1 MIEHQTSLFDRSIM
15 TSPISITTLA
25 ALASAGVLRTVQ
37 LVGQVGGY
45 TVMVR
50 VGQTEKQLTGQRGEP
65 RVFASLDTAAAQ
77 LLALGVTVFEVLPA
91 NYVRAPKVYRRGRP
105 AALKALA
112 KIQREGKP
120 AKPKPARKPA
130 GAATVATAAKI
141 LPSDRAQLKLPG
153 LPRTRKTARTAGA
166 GA

>member
-1 MIEHQTSLFDRSIM
+1 M
-15 TSPISITTLA
+15 
-25 ALASAGVLRTVQ
+25 LRTVQ

-50 VGQTEKQLTGQRGEP
+50 VGQVEKQLTGQRGEP

-91 NYVRAPKVYRRGRP
+91 NYVRAPKAYRRGRP
-105 AALKALA
+105 AALKELA
-112 KIQREGKP
+112 KIKRQAKP

-130 GAATVATAAKI
+130 GAAAVATATKI

-153 LPRTRKTARTAGA
+153 LTRTRKTARTVGA
-166 GA
+166 GT

>member
-1 MIEHQTSLFDRSIM
+1 
-15 TSPISITTLA
+15 
-25 ALASAGVLRTVQ
+25 
-37 LVGQVGGY
+37 GGY

-65 RVFASLDTAAAQ
+65 RVFASLDTAATQ

-112 KIQREGKP
+112 KLQREGKP
-120 AKPKPARKPA
+120 AKPKSARKPA
-130 GAATVATAAKI
+130 GAATVATVAAKI

-153 LPRTRKTARTAGA
+153 LPRTRKAARTVGA

>member
-1 MIEHQTSLFDRSIM
+1 
-15 TSPISITTLA
+15 
-25 ALASAGVLRTVQ
+25 

-65 RVFASLDTAAAQ
+65 RVFASLDTAATQ

-105 AALKALA
+105 AALKELA
-112 KIQREGKP
+112 KIQREAKP
-120 AKPKPARKPA
+120 AKPAKKPA
-130 GAATVATAAKI
+130 GAAAVATAAKI

>member
-1 MIEHQTSLFDRSIM
+1 M
-15 TSPISITTLA
+15 SITTLA

-112 KIQREGKP
+112 KLQREGKP
-120 AKPKPARKPA
+120 AKPKPARKPD

>member
-1 MIEHQTSLFDRSIM
+1 M

-25 ALASAGVLRTVQ
+25 ALASAGVLRSVQ

-50 VGQTEKQLTGQRGEP
+50 VGQVEKQLTGQRGEA

-91 NYVRAPKVYRRGRP
+91 GYVRAPKVYRRGRP
-105 AALKALA
+105 AALKELA
-112 KIQREGKP
+112 KIKREGKP
-120 AKPKPARKPA
+120 AKRAPAKMPA
-130 GAATVATAAKI
+130 GAAAATVAKI

-153 LPRTRKTARTAGA
+153 LPRTRKPARTAGA

>member
-1 MIEHQTSLFDRSIM
+1 M

-25 ALASAGVLRTVQ
+25 ELASAGVLRAVQ

-65 RVFASLDTAAAQ
+65 RVFASLDTAATQ
-77 LLALGVTVFEVLPA
+77 LLAIGVTVFEVLPA

-112 KIQREGKP
+112 KLQREAKP
-120 AKPKPARKPA
+120 AKPAKKP
-130 GAATVATAAKI
+130 AAKI

-153 LPRTRKTARTAGA
+153 LPRTRKTARTVGA
-166 GA
+166 SA

>member
-1 MIEHQTSLFDRSIM
+1 M

-65 RVFASLDTAAAQ
+65 RVFASLDTAATQ

-112 KIQREGKP
+112 KLQREGKP
-120 AKPKPARKPA
+120 AKPKSARKPA
-130 GAATVATAAKI
+130 GAATVATVAAKI

-153 LPRTRKTARTAGA
+153 LPRTRKAARTVGA

>member
-1 MIEHQTSLFDRSIM
+1 M
-15 TSPISITTLA
+15 
-25 ALASAGVLRTVQ
+25 
-37 LVGQVGGY
+37 
-45 TVMVR
+45 
-50 VGQTEKQLTGQRGEP
+50 
-65 RVFASLDTAAAQ
+65 FASLDTAAAQ

-112 KIQREGKP
+112 KIQREGNPAKP
-120 AKPKPARKPA
+120 AKKPA
-130 GAATVATAAKI
+130 GVAAVATAAKI

-153 LPRTRKTARTAGA
+153 LPRTRKTTRTVGA

>member
-1 MIEHQTSLFDRSIM
+1 
-15 TSPISITTLA
+15 
-25 ALASAGVLRTVQ
+25 ASAGVLRTVQ

-65 RVFASLDTAAAQ
+65 RVFASLDTAATQ

-112 KIQREGKP
+112 KLQREGKP
-120 AKPKPARKPA
+120 AKPAKKRA

-153 LPRTRKTARTAGA
+153 LPRTRKTARTGGSAGIRVKNSQK
-166 GA
+166 

>member
-1 MIEHQTSLFDRSIM
+1 
-15 TSPISITTLA
+15 
-25 ALASAGVLRTVQ
+25 RTVQ

-65 RVFASLDTAAAQ
+65 RVFASLDTAATQ

-112 KIQREGKP
+112 KIQRQAKP
-120 AKPKPARKPA
+120 AKPAKKPA
-130 GAATVATAAKI
+130 GAAAVATAAKI

>member
-1 MIEHQTSLFDRSIM
+1 
-15 TSPISITTLA
+15 
-25 ALASAGVLRTVQ
+25 
-37 LVGQVGGY
+37 
-45 TVMVR
+45 
-50 VGQTEKQLTGQRGEP
+50 
-65 RVFASLDTAAAQ
+65 FASLDTAATQ

-105 AALKALA
+105 AALKELA
-112 KIQREGKP
+112 KIQREAKP
-120 AKPKPARKPA
+120 AKPAKKPA
-130 GAATVATAAKI
+130 GAAAGATAAKI

>member
-1 MIEHQTSLFDRSIM
+1 MP
-15 TSPISITTLA
+15 SPISIAT
-25 ALASAGVLRTVQ
+25 LASAGALRTVQ

-45 TVMVR
+45 AVMVR

-65 RVFASLDTAAAQ
+65 RVFASLDTAAGQ

-105 AALKALA
+105 AALKELA
-112 KIQREGKP
+112 KIKREDKP
-120 AKPKPARKPA
+120 AKRTPAKKPA
-130 GAATVATAAKI
+130 GAAAVATKI

-153 LPRTRKTARTAGA
+153 LPRTRKTARTVGA